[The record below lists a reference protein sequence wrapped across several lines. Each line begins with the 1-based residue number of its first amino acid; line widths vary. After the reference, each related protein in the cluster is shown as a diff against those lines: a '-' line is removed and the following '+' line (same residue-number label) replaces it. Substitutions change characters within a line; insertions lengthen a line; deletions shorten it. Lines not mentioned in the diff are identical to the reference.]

1 MKKIVAAG
9 MVGNGLEWYDFAL
22 YGYFAPIFGKLFF
35 PESDHYTQMLA
46 TYGIFAAGFF
56 MRPVGAIIFGYIGD
70 KYGRK
75 ASLNLSMLLMAIPTA
90 AIGLLPTYNQIGI
103 FAPILLMIIRLLQG
117 VSLAGQF
124 SGSIAFIVEHA
135 PINRRGLAGSSTV
148 ISLCIG
154 MLCGSLTATI
164 FAKVLSQAALES
176 WGWRI
181 PFLLG
186 LVIAFVGFYIRHHTE
201 ESPHYEKAKEDGDI
215 SHTPIRDAFRTNL
228 LALLRGIR
236 IYFAVTVLFYT
247 LTIYINRF
255 MYINLGL
262 PLQEPYLINTCRII
276 MIIILLPITAN
287 LIDKVGHKRL
297 LIITAIAYFISIY
310 STFSLINKAG
320 LDSVIIVVLI
330 FTFIVS
336 LCIRI
341 VPPLEDSNNI
351 LRSPISDAFSTNF
364 LSLLRGIGIYLSVT
378 VPFYTLTVFINGFMS
393 SNLGLPLKD
402 AYFINTCSMIMLI
415 VMLPITAHLSDLYGR
430 KRLLLITAFAYLIS
444 IYSIFSL
451 MKKADFDS
459 VITAVLIF
467 TFIVS
472 FYIGAVPALLV
483 ELFPT
488 RTRYTSMALSYNF
501 AAILG
506 GMTPVIE
513 TKLLEVGLSPAV
525 FIMVCAVISIIAF
538 IGYKDIYD
546 KELS

>member
-56 MRPVGAIIFGYIGD
+56 MRPVGAVIFGYIGD

-75 ASLNLSMLLMAIPTA
+75 VSLNLSMLLMAIPTA
-90 AIGLLPTYNQIGI
+90 AIGLLPTYEQIGI

-117 VSLAGQF
+117 ISLAGQF

-135 PINRRGLAGSSTV
+135 PIGRRGLAGSSTV
-148 ISLCIG
+148 MSLCIG

-164 FAKVLSQAALES
+164 FAKILSQEALES

-186 LVIAFVGFYIRHHTE
+186 LIIAFVGFYIRHHTE
-201 ESPHYEKAKEDGDI
+201 ESPHYEKAKEEGNI

-228 LALLRGIR
+228 LA
-236 IYFAVTVLFYT
+236 
-247 LTIYINRF
+247 
-255 MYINLGL
+255 
-262 PLQEPYLINTCRII
+262 
-276 MIIILLPITAN
+276 
-287 LIDKVGHKRL
+287 
-297 LIITAIAYFISIY
+297 
-310 STFSLINKAG
+310 
-320 LDSVIIVVLI
+320 
-330 FTFIVS
+330 
-336 LCIRI
+336 
-341 VPPLEDSNNI
+341 
-351 LRSPISDAFSTNF
+351 
-364 LSLLRGIGIYLSVT
+364 LLRGIGIYLSVT

-393 SNLGLPLKD
+393 NTLGLPLKD
-402 AYFINTCSMIMLI
+402 TYFINTCSMIMLI
-415 VMLPITAHLSDLYGR
+415 IMLPITSHLSDLFGR
-430 KRLLLITAFAYLIS
+430 KRLLTITAFAYFIT

-451 MKKADFDS
+451 MNKSDFNS
-459 VITAVLIF
+459 VITATLIF

-506 GMTPVIE
+506 GMTPMIE
-513 TKLLEVGLSPAV
+513 TWLVKEEVSPAIL
-525 FIMVCAVISIIAF
+525 IMVCAVISLVAF
-538 IGYKDIYD
+538 INYHDRYNEK
-546 KELS
+546 LT

>member
-1 MKKIVAAG
+1 
-9 MVGNGLEWYDFAL
+9 
-22 YGYFAPIFGKLFF
+22 
-35 PESDHYTQMLA
+35 
-46 TYGIFAAGFF
+46 
-56 MRPVGAIIFGYIGD
+56 
-70 KYGRK
+70 
-75 ASLNLSMLLMAIPTA
+75 
-90 AIGLLPTYNQIGI
+90 
-103 FAPILLMIIRLLQG
+103 
-117 VSLAGQF
+117 
-124 SGSIAFIVEHA
+124 
-135 PINRRGLAGSSTV
+135 
-148 ISLCIG
+148 

-201 ESPHYEKAKEDGDI
+201 ESPHYDNAKESGNL
-215 SHTPIRDAFRTNL
+215 SETPIRDAFNTDL
-228 LALLRGIR
+228 PILLR
-236 IYFAVTVLFYT
+236 A
-247 LTIYINRF
+247 
-255 MYINLGL
+255 
-262 PLQEPYLINTCRII
+262 
-276 MIIILLPITAN
+276 
-287 LIDKVGHKRL
+287 
-297 LIITAIAYFISIY
+297 
-310 STFSLINKAG
+310 
-320 LDSVIIVVLI
+320 
-330 FTFIVS
+330 
-336 LCIRI
+336 
-341 VPPLEDSNNI
+341 
-351 LRSPISDAFSTNF
+351 
-364 LSLLRGIGIYLSVT
+364 IGIYLSVT

-393 SNLGLPLKD
+393 GTLKLPLAD
-402 AYFINTCSMIMLI
+402 TYFINTCSMIMLI